1 MIKQY
6 IPKINILET
15 QSAIESI
22 KSTFQLLLGKEL
34 NMVRVTAPLILDS
47 KDNLNDNLASDSSP
61 VRFKPKK
68 LKKEIEI
75 VQSLAKWKRI
85 ALKKYGFKMHS
96 GIFTDMNAIRPN
108 DDIDYSHSLYVD
120 QWDWEYII
128 KKEEIS
134 IDFLIEFIRK
144 FYKVLLITEKF
155 INAMYRQLSSKLP
168 NDLFIINAKE
178 LYQMYPNLTPKEREF
193 KIVKE
198 HKAVFIIGIGG
209 PLGENIP
216 PHDIRALDYDNINL
230 NGDLIV
236 YNNIQDNAL
245 ELMSMGIRVD
255 KEALI
260 KQKKID
266 INNAKDLCKYYK
278 MILNEELPF
287 TIGGGLGQ
295 SRFCMFLLEKMHIGE
310 VQVSVWDD
318 DEIENL
324 KKDNIN
330 LL

>member
-47 KDNLNDNLASDSSP
+47 KDNLNDNLASESSP

-68 LKKEIEI
+68 LKKEVEI

-209 PLGENIP
+209 PLDENIP